1 MSKKKYCLNVVFGER
16 AADYAGDYGFKKA
29 RRHLQKA
36 SAEGS
41 AGVYAFDTKEDRDTA
56 AELLDASDGW
66 LGVYW
71 EKENNSKPINR
82 PKMFRKMAVETIKEI
97 MADHKVTS
105 IEASTLATEEIV
117 VDEDPCDA
125 NNDFVLDSIELK
137 GNKVVLHSHNCS
149 TEQSSSADLVDLEIL
164 LSVLDLIENNEANI
178 EDGNEEVSLT
188 KSPKEEND
196 DEPEPEEAEQVLLC
210 IQCDKGHI
218 ADSLRD
224 VANAVEESEYEPTHL
239 EDVHY
244 DCDIQYKSF

>member
-1 MSKKKYCLNVVFGER
+1 MAKKYLLNVVVGEK
-16 AADYAGDYGFKKA
+16 AANYAGEYGFKKA

-36 SAEGS
+36 SADGS
-41 AGVYAFDTKEDRDTA
+41 YHTFKFDTNEDRELA
-56 AELLDASDGW
+56 AELLDMSDGW
-66 LGVYW
+66 LGVFW
-71 EKENNSKPINR
+71 EKENNPKPVNR
-82 PKMFRKMAVETIKEI
+82 PLAFRKMAVDTIKEI

-117 VDEDPCDA
+117 VDEDPLDA

-178 EDGNEEVSLT
+178 EDGNEEVILPNP
-188 KSPKEEND
+188 PKEED
-196 DEPEPEEAEQVLLC
+196 PENPEIEAAEQVLLC

-224 VANAVEESEYEPTHL
+224 VAIAVEESENEPKHL